1 MENMPKMLP
10 VVQEEDKEYF
20 FDERLRQLR
29 NVRNPHD
36 FRDLD
41 DFEME
46 YFGKLAKNTKQVIN
60 LGILREKIQKAF
72 SMYKAG
78 DFKGFVK
85 ALVDAGDVR
94 YQFHRDIVDAEV
106 EEQLNKL

>member
-1 MENMPKMLP
+1 MPRMLP
-10 VVQEEDKEYF
+10 IVQDEDEECF

-29 NVRNPHD
+29 SVRNPHK

-46 YFGKLAKNTKQVIN
+46 YFGNQAKNTKQVVN
-60 LGILREKIQKAF
+60 MGILREKIQKAF
-72 SMYKAG
+72 SMYKSG
-78 DFKGFVK
+78 DFKGFVRE
-85 ALVDAGDVR
+85 LVDAGDVR

-106 EEQLNKL
+106 EEQLGKL